1 MSSTQPVTSTPTTTA
16 EERRPQVLHL
26 TFIVGPPAPREIRDQ
41 VAAEAARV
49 RITPDELW
57 VEMVRGV
64 LAELEEASADGR
76 SALDDLISD
85 ALEEEVTVWGVRGAL
100 HIQAGRQ
107 FPGMRIEPAQI
118 LDAAGRP
125 VDRDFL
131 DHGLRQRIGRALLR
145 VVHADWLTCTAAYQP
160 DELGFPSLAGAD
172 RC

>member
-1 MSSTQPVTSTPTTTA
+1 MSSTQPVTSTPKTTDQ
-16 EERRPQVLHL
+16 ERRPQVLHL
-26 TFIVGPPAPREIRDQ
+26 TYIIGPPAEREIREQ

-57 VEMVRGV
+57 IETVRDV

-107 FPGMRIEPAQI
+107 FPGLRIEPTQI

-131 DHGLRQRIGRALLR
+131 DRDLRQRIGVALLG
-145 VVHADWLTCTAAYQP
+145 VAHADWVTSTAAYQP
-160 DELGFPSLAGAD
+160 DELGFPSFAD
-172 RC
+172 PNRC